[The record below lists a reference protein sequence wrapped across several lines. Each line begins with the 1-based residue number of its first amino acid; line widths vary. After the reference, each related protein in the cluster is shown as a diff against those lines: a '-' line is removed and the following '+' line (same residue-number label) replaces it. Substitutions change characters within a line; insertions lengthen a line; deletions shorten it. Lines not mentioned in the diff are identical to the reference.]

1 VTLGQFGTS
10 GALLTSEMTYS
21 TFAVGS
27 SVKAG
32 SRVTLGV
39 DVSYSKAQEEADPLG
54 LAASPEILAKLTGF
68 TYDFSTWHTYVDLN
82 SASWDATA
90 RAEARFTPTLSGIV
104 SYTFLEFD
112 DKAAYLTD
120 LSGNLDIVRLALR
133 WAF

>member
-1 VTLGQFGTS
+1 
-10 GALLTSEMTYS
+10 MTYS
-21 TFAVGS
+21 TFAAGS
-27 SVKAG
+27 SVKAS

-39 DVSYSKAQEEADPLG
+39 DVSYTRAQEKADPLV
-54 LAASPEILAKLTGF
+54 LTASPEVLARLTGF
-68 TYDFSTWHTYVDLN
+68 AYDFSTWHTYVDLE

-90 RAEARFTPTLSGIV
+90 RAEARLSTRLSGIA

-133 WAF
+133 WQL

>member
-1 VTLGQFGTS
+1 MTLGQFGTS
-10 GALLTSEMTYS
+10 GAPATSEMTYS
-21 TFAVGS
+21 TLAAGS

-39 DVSYSKAQEEADPLG
+39 DVSYTKAREKADPLG
-54 LAASPEILAKLTGF
+54 LGASPEVLARLTGF
-68 TYDFSTWHTYVDLN
+68 IYDFSTWHTYVDLN

-90 RAEARFTPTLSGIV
+90 RAEARLTSRLSGIV

-133 WAF
+133 WVL